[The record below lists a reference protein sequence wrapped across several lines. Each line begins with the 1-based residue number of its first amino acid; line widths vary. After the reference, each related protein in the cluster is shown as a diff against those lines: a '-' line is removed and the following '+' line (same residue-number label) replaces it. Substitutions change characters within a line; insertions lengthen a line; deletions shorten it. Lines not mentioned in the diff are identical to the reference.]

1 MRALDRKLVRDL
13 WRLKGQVA
21 TIAAVV
27 ACGIAAFVA
36 LRGTFTSLRES
47 QTSYYERQRFGDV
60 FATLRRAP
68 ESLRPRVEEIPGVAL
83 AYTRLAE
90 TIMLPMDDMPE
101 PAVGRVVSLPPDGV
115 PPLDGVF
122 LVSGRLPRVGH
133 SEEAVILEAFATAHG
148 LNVGDR
154 LPAVLNGTRRDVR
167 IVGIGMSPEFIFA
180 VSNALDF
187 TGDPKRFCVLWMDRG
202 AVAPIFQMEG
212 AFDDLVLRLQPRA
225 SEAGVI
231 EALDRLL
238 GPYGA
243 FGAVGRSKQISH
255 SMLEGELQQLEGMAI
270 WIPALFLFVAAF
282 LLNVVLT
289 RLVYLQRPQIA
300 TLQAVGYP
308 SWRIGAHFVELVSV
322 VVVAGAIVGIAL
334 GAFLGDGMST
344 LYAQYF
350 HFPEAIFHVD
360 PKLAA
365 IGVLVSVVAA
375 LVGALGAVRSILRLA
390 PAEAMRP
397 PTPFLY
403 RLGFI
408 ERLGI
413 DRIFGGSGRMVLR
426 ELRRQPIRTLL
437 SSLGIALGIGIVII
451 GRFQADA
458 FEELI
463 DVQFFRAWR
472 EDLSVAFVRAA
483 PLRVVREFAQLPGV
497 ELAEGE
503 RYVPVRYRVGAR
515 FRDSVVIGHLDAPE
529 LRRLLD
535 RDGVLVDVP
544 PEGLLLSAK
553 LAELLGVRPGAEIQ
567 VEVKEGERRIR
578 AVPLIAVIDD
588 TFGLMGHMR
597 MEPLHR
603 LMGEEQR
610 VSLVMLRVDP
620 RSMADV
626 QARLKAMPGVGSV
639 TRRMSIIERFRAQS
653 GETML
658 FFTMVLT
665 LFAAVITIGVVY
677 NNARVA
683 LSLRGR
689 DLASL
694 RVLGFTRGEISS
706 VLLGELGVQVLLAVP
721 LGLYIGDAMA
731 RLIASNVDP
740 EQYRLPVHISAAT
753 YAFAV
758 AVAIS
763 SGIVSALFVRR
774 RLDKL
779 DLVEV
784 LKERE

>member
-1 MRALDRKLVRDL
+1 MRAIDRKLFRDL

-27 ACGIAAFVA
+27 ACGIASFVA
-36 LRGTFTSLRES
+36 LRGVFVSLRES
-47 QTSYYERQRFGDV
+47 QSSYYEQQRFGDV

-68 ESLRPRVEEIPGVAL
+68 ESLRPRIEEIPGVAL
-83 AYTRLAE
+83 VYTRLAE
-90 TIMLPMDDMPE
+90 TVMLPMQDMPE
-101 PAVGRVVSLPPDGV
+101 PAVGRVVSLPADGV
-115 PPLDGVF
+115 PPLDGVY
-122 LVSGRLPRVGH
+122 LVAGRLPRVGH
-133 SEEAVILEAFATAHG
+133 GEEAVIIEAFAQAHD
-148 LNVGDR
+148 LSVGDR
-154 LPAVLNGTRRDVR
+154 IPAVLNGTRRDIHV
-167 IVGIGMSPEFIFA
+167 VGIGMSPEFIFA
-180 VSNALDF
+180 VSNAFDF
-187 TGDPKRFCVLWMDRG
+187 TGDPKRFCVLWMDRS

-212 AFDDLVLRLQPRA
+212 AFDDLVLRLQPGA
-225 SEAGVI
+225 SEASVI

-255 SMLEGELQQLEGMAI
+255 SMLEGELQQLEGMAL

-308 SWRIGAHFVELVSV
+308 SWRIGVHYVELVSV

-334 GAFLGDGMST
+334 GAYLGRAMSD
-344 LYAQYF
+344 LYADYF
-350 HFPEAIFHVD
+350 HFPESVFRLD
-360 PKLAA
+360 PRLAA
-365 IGVLVSVVAA
+365 IAVLVSVASA

-397 PTPFLY
+397 PTPLVY
-403 RLGFI
+403 SLGFI
-408 ERLGI
+408 ERLGL
-413 DRIFGGSGRMVLR
+413 DRVFGGSGRMVLR
-426 ELRRQPIRTLL
+426 ELRRQPIRTLI
-437 SSLGIALGIGIVII
+437 SSVGIALGVGIVVI
-451 GRFQADA
+451 GRFQGDA

-472 EDLSVAFVRAA
+472 EDLSVGFVRAA
-483 PLRVVREFAQLPGV
+483 PVRVVRDLAQLPGV
-497 ELAEGE
+497 ELAEGQ
-503 RYVPVRYRVGAR
+503 RYVPVRFRVGAR
-515 FRDSVVIGHLDAPE
+515 FRDSVIIGHADDMQ
-529 LRRLLD
+529 LRRVID
-535 RDGVLVDVP
+535 RDGVLIEVP
-544 PEGLLLSAK
+544 LDGLLLSAK
-553 LAELLGVRPGAEIQ
+553 LAELLDVRPGESVD
-567 VEVKEGERRIR
+567 VEVKEGSRRVR
-578 AVPLIAVIDD
+578 SVRVAALIDD

-597 MEPLHR
+597 TDPLHR
-603 LMGEEQR
+603 LVGEEER

-626 QARLKAMPGVGSV
+626 QDRLKEMPGVAAV

-658 FFTMVLT
+658 FFTLILT
-665 LFAAVITIGVVY
+665 IFAAIITIGVVY

-694 RVLGFTRGEISS
+694 RVLGFTRREISA
-706 VLLGELGVQVLLAVP
+706 VLLGELGVQVLLALP
-721 LGLYIGDAMA
+721 LGLFLGDAMA
-731 RLIASNVDP
+731 RLIASSVDP
-740 EQYRLPVHISAAT
+740 EQYRLPVHLSAQT
-753 YAFAV
+753 YAFAAAV
-758 AVAIS
+758 AVV